1 MVTGSA
7 ATLAAT
13 SAWNSAEAV
22 VRSRYQDKEV
32 HDRQRYEKELHAWLD
47 RPETQCQDQVL
58 KGALDLR
65 EVRAISFL
73 LFFLSACLG
82 RVIAILLPGSS
93 GMMSFPSMRHCRQSN
108 ASPILDTVQRLSSSF
123 WMHGG
128 RIRHCKEHMGSHLV
142 CLSGSGW
149 YSAGSD
155 PILIFL
161 KVTESNSGSQA
172 AYPNPNSSGLGGFF
186 ALNFWT
192 RKGCRFERPR

>member
-108 ASPILDTVQRLSSSF
+108 ASPILDTVQRLTSSF

-155 PILIFL
+155 PILIFAEGFR
-161 KVTESNSGSQA
+161 KPFGQSSCISKSQLV
-172 AYPNPNSSGLGGFF
+172 PTGRLFCPQFLEQKGLQI
-186 ALNFWT
+186 
-192 RKGCRFERPR
+192 